1 MSSTPQEQAEK
12 SWPDYEEKRIC
23 MTVGCRDADSI
34 PKVAGAGQVFEREGQ
49 RLQLMHEG
57 TLVKAGGYYGPWMTE
72 IIRRLE
78 GHHEPQEELLFHH
91 LLRHCR
97 PGSRMME
104 VGAFWAYYACWFLRA
119 VSGASVICMEP
130 DSSNAECGRQNLRLN
145 SLEAK
150 WIRGFAG
157 RHYLPCEPFR
167 QESDQQLVEIP
178 CHNFS
183 SLLEEAGPGLVELLH
198 IDAQGAELPFLES
211 LGDNDLYRQVRF
223 VVVSTHHESIS
234 GSPKTH
240 EECLKVIQR
249 IGGCILEEHSVEES
263 FSGDGLI
270 VASFDPCDR
279 NLKLPTISRNSVR
292 KSLFGFPPPP
302 GGEVNLVATE
312 NGPMLVRKA
321 DLAIGSMLALHGR
334 FEEDTLID
342 VTRFLCEK
350 HGFTPKQF
358 VDIGANIGTHI
369 LRALRGGYFTS
380 GVAVEMD
387 PDNFRLLECNVR
399 LNLVD
404 PSVQLVN
411 TAVGE
416 RIGVAKM
423 ERSPDNLGDHRI
435 QGAPSIRQDMYG
447 EKNRVSANV
456 PMTTLDQMELD
467 YHLKFDASTLLWID
481 TQGYE
486 GHVLQ
491 GANQIMQRPEGDRPM
506 IVLEFW
512 PYGLDRVDG
521 FSRLIQCLQEFGSL
535 RNLRAKNWQTA
546 PALQAS
552 DLIALREELLSDTA
566 TGGLLHADLLCV
578 P

>member
-1 MSSTPQEQAEK
+1 MISISHDEAEK
-12 SWPDYEEKRIC
+12 SS
-23 MTVGCRDADSI
+23 A
-34 PKVAGAGQVFEREGQ
+34 
-49 RLQLMHEG
+49 
-57 TLVKAGGYYGPWMTE
+57 
-72 IIRRLE
+72 
-78 GHHEPQEELLFHH
+78 
-91 LLRHCR
+91 
-97 PGSRMME
+97 
-104 VGAFWAYYACWFLRA
+104 
-119 VSGASVICMEP
+119 
-130 DSSNAECGRQNLRLN
+130 
-145 SLEAK
+145 
-150 WIRGFAG
+150 
-157 RHYLPCEPFR
+157 
-167 QESDQQLVEIP
+167 
-178 CHNFS
+178 
-183 SLLEEAGPGLVELLH
+183 
-198 IDAQGAELPFLES
+198 
-211 LGDNDLYRQVRF
+211 
-223 VVVSTHHESIS
+223 
-234 GSPKTH
+234 
-240 EECLKVIQR
+240 
-249 IGGCILEEHSVEES
+249 
-263 FSGDGLI
+263 
-270 VASFDPCDR
+270 
-279 NLKLPTISRNSVR
+279 
-292 KSLFGFPPPP
+292 KSLFNCPPPP

-321 DLAIGSMLALHGR
+321 DSIIGSMLATHGR

-369 LRALRGGYFTS
+369 LRALRGGYFES

-404 PSVQLVN
+404 PSVRLMN

-416 RIGVAKM
+416 KIGIAKM

-435 QGAPSIRQDMYG
+435 RGAPSIRQDMYG

-491 GANQIMQRPEGDRPM
+491 GANQIMQRSEGDRPI

-521 FSRLIQCLQEFGSL
+521 FSRLIRRLEVFGSL

-546 PALQAS
+546 PAIQAV
-552 DLIALREELLSDTA
+552 I
-566 TGGLLHADLLCV
+566 
-578 P
+578 

>member
-1 MSSTPQEQAEK
+1 
-12 SWPDYEEKRIC
+12 
-23 MTVGCRDADSI
+23 
-34 PKVAGAGQVFEREGQ
+34 
-49 RLQLMHEG
+49 
-57 TLVKAGGYYGPWMTE
+57 
-72 IIRRLE
+72 
-78 GHHEPQEELLFHH
+78 
-91 LLRHCR
+91 
-97 PGSRMME
+97 
-104 VGAFWAYYACWFLRA
+104 
-119 VSGASVICMEP
+119 
-130 DSSNAECGRQNLRLN
+130 
-145 SLEAK
+145 
-150 WIRGFAG
+150 
-157 RHYLPCEPFR
+157 
-167 QESDQQLVEIP
+167 
-178 CHNFS
+178 
-183 SLLEEAGPGLVELLH
+183 
-198 IDAQGAELPFLES
+198 
-211 LGDNDLYRQVRF
+211 
-223 VVVSTHHESIS
+223 
-234 GSPKTH
+234 
-240 EECLKVIQR
+240 
-249 IGGCILEEHSVEES
+249 
-263 FSGDGLI
+263 
-270 VASFDPCDR
+270 
-279 NLKLPTISRNSVR
+279 
-292 KSLFGFPPPP
+292 
-302 GGEVNLVATE
+302 
-312 NGPMLVRKA
+312 MLVRKA

-334 FEEDTLID
+334 FEEDTLVD
-342 VTRFLCEK
+342 VTRFLCRK

-369 LRALRGGYFTS
+369 LRALRGGYFAS
-380 GVAVEMD
+380 GAAVEMD
-387 PDNFRLLECNVR
+387 PDNFRLLECNLK

-404 PSVQLVN
+404 PFVRLVN

-416 RIGVAKM
+416 RIGIAKM

-435 QGAPSIRQDMYG
+435 QGAPSFRQYMYG
-447 EKNRVSANV
+447 EKNRASANV
-456 PMTTLDQMELD
+456 AMTTLDQMELD